1 MEGMTSNPPLFE
13 GPEKKVELV
22 LRKGLKPL
30 RSFGDERW
38 TTVIESA
45 KTKALSKIGND
56 QFDAYL
62 LSESSLFVF
71 DDKVV
76 MITCGRTNLVAG
88 VFAML
93 DFIDK
98 DDVDLF
104 IYERKNH
111 NFPSLQPTDFS
122 DDVAA
127 LNEVFPGT
135 ALCLGDLKGE
145 HIALFHMDK
154 EYHPKGTD
162 HTLELLFNDIDE
174 EARDLFCSGPTHRL
188 ESINETEIGDIL
200 PGFEID
206 EFLFEPMGY
215 SMNAIRGQEYY
226 TIHVT
231 PQKIGSF
238 VSFETNHTFG
248 DDLSETVKRVT
259 NIFRPASFNL
269 LFFCNDRGLEL
280 PQHDDFNRA
289 IDMRGSLSCGYEVQF
304 CHYQK
309 VS

>member
-1 MEGMTSNPPLFE
+1 MEGNLPLFE
-13 GPEKKVELV
+13 GPEKKVEIV
-22 LRKGLKPL
+22 LRNGAKAL
-30 RSFGDERW
+30 RTYGDERW
-38 TTVIESA
+38 TKVIESA
-45 KTKALSKIGND
+45 KTKALSKISNEY
-56 QFDAYL
+56 FVAYL

-88 VFAML
+88 LFAML
-93 DFIDK
+93 EFIDK
-98 DDVDLF
+98 DDIELL

-122 DDVAA
+122 DDVAS

-135 ALCLGDLKGE
+135 TLCFGDLNGD
-145 HIALFHMDK
+145 HIGLFHLNKDFS
-154 EYHPKGTD
+154 PQRGD

-174 EARDLFCSGPTHRL
+174 QARALFCSGPTHRL
-188 ESINETEIGDIL
+188 DAILETGIREIL

-206 EFLFEPMGY
+206 EYLFEPMGY
-215 SMNAIRGQEYY
+215 SMNAIKDDEYY

-231 PQKIGSF
+231 PQEIGSF
-238 VSFETNHTFG
+238 VSFETNHTFQ
-248 DDLSETVKRVT
+248 DDLSETIERVT

-269 LFFCNDRGLEL
+269 LFFCNDKGLSL
-280 PQHDDFNRA
+280 PQQDGFKCA
-289 IDMRGSLSCGYEVQF
+289 IDLRGRLSCGYEVQF